1 MDRGSWWATVHG
13 VARAEHDL
21 AAKPLLL
28 LYNIKWQLKIFF
40 FFGYTGSLL
49 LGMGSSWLWLTSS
62 RVLAQ

>member
-13 VARAEHDL
+13 VARVEHDL

-28 LYNIKWQLKIFF
+28 LCNIKWQLKIFF

-49 LGMGSSWLWLTSS
+49 LGMGSS
-62 RVLAQ
+62 